1 MAFAER
7 SKLPVVCSCKFTI
20 GVHNIYF
27 IYAKLCFEFLG
38 YVVKESNMGW
48 VFFLWIYCIESFWE
62 YINRIR
68 LFFTVSKDKL
78 NWKVKKIC
86 QFLKLERFL
95 FSSNSIASFC
105 CCKIAHIKE
114 SFLWIIEK
122 NYLFYNEKG
131 AQVLIFRIFGRFPEF
146 LFCIQFWC
154 VSMFSLN
161 WLWQGLQ
168 LVFHTDFIYQY
179 QH

>member
-1 MAFAER
+1 LAFAER

-20 GVHNIYF
+20 GVHNIYS

-48 VFFLWIYCIESFWE
+48 VFFLWIYCIESFWG

-68 LFFTVSKDKL
+68 LFLTVSKDKL

-86 QFLKLERFL
+86 QFLKLKRFL
-95 FSSNSIASFC
+95 FSSNFIASFC

-131 AQVLIFRIFGRFPEF
+131 AQVLIFRILEGFQNLYFAFNFDVFVCF
-146 LFCIQFWC
+146 LWTDCDKG
-154 VSMFSLN
+154 FS
-161 WLWQGLQ
+161 
-168 LVFHTDFIYQY
+168 
-179 QH
+179 